1 MPDKYAYKMFEW
13 GDNRRFNSY
22 TNYIKRKFGGRVQ
35 KLTIDAG
42 FTCPNR
48 DGTLGRGGCT
58 YCNNNS
64 FNPSYCKPDKSIIQ
78 QLDEGIE
85 FHAFR
90 YRRAERFLAYFQ
102 AYTNTHASLQELK
115 SIYNNAL
122 SHPKIVGIIVG
133 TRPDCVDSEKLDYL
147 TELSKDYYVSVEYGV
162 ESCRNETLKRVNRG
176 HDFEKSV
183 WAIEETAKRGL
194 DVGAHFILGL
204 PGESETDLMEQTK
217 EINKLPLTSIK
228 FHQLQIVKNTAMA
241 KEYAEKPEA
250 FNLFTM
256 DEYLDLM
263 TRIIERLKPNIVVE
277 RFTSEVPPQFL
288 IAPYWGKLRADQLLL
303 KFEKLLEEKDTWQGK
318 LLKA

>member
-1 MPDKYAYKMFEW
+1 MPDKYTSKMFKW

-22 TNYIKRKFGGRVQ
+22 TKYIKRKFGGRVQ

-64 FNPSYCKPDKSIIQ
+64 FNPSYCKPDKSIAQ

-102 AYTNTHASLQELK
+102 AYTNTHASLQDLK
-115 SIYNNAL
+115 SIYNSAL
-122 SHPKIVGIIVG
+122 SHPKIAGIIVG
-133 TRPDCVDSEKLDYL
+133 TRPDCVDSDKLDYL
-147 TELSKDYYVSVEYGV
+147 AEVSKNYYVSVEYGV
-162 ESCRNETLKRVNRG
+162 ESCLNKTLERVNRG
-176 HDFEKSV
+176 HNFEKSV

-204 PGESETDLMEQTK
+204 PGETETDLIEQTN

-241 KEYAEKPEA
+241 KEYAENPEA
-250 FNLFTM
+250 FNLFAM

-263 TRIIERLKPNIVVE
+263 TRIIERLNPNIVVE

-288 IAPYWGKLRADQLLL
+288 IAPYWGKLRGDQILL

-318 LLKA
+318 LFNA

>member
-1 MPDKYAYKMFEW
+1 MFEW